1 MKSQMTRQQT
11 GCLGTFDPRQKKRDE
26 RRLTEDLRKKAK
38 ADKTEKEEREVE
50 DMEDE
55 EDDAIFDEND
65 NDKEFV
71 VKTVRKEKKN
81 IDVMGKISP
90 TCDARNISTIDQ
102 TMVAAS
108 VVNDLGLD
116 INDTNIQNSSLG
128 KGTEDQGCKS
138 QGNL

>member
-71 VKTVRKEKKN
+71 VKTVRKE
-81 IDVMGKISP
+81 
-90 TCDARNISTIDQ
+90 
-102 TMVAAS
+102 
-108 VVNDLGLD
+108 
-116 INDTNIQNSSLG
+116 
-128 KGTEDQGCKS
+128 
-138 QGNL
+138 